1 MGSKVT
7 MLVAN
12 FTCRVGEKVLLDV
25 FDELIYPAFF
35 ESPPRKYGN
44 NTFYFFDL
52 SITDSGDGIKPEPV
66 LSGRFLRDMNLRRS
80 HKLEGE
86 NIVPDKNQ
94 MESATF
100 ARFVLVLSTHT
111 LLYVPETSFAPPV
124 SMFASTIAFHLKK
137 RWAKYVIEIAKNR
150 RKDDKTKTL
159 LEWRTEVVSEH
170 PAPELKIVEL
180 PSNTEIDKSVKKF
193 SKIDQ
198 VKYVVNDTNHSLDF
212 SPLINGLREQKDKT
226 KSSSLVVIEKSPK
239 NKSAITK
246 QLSDVIKD
254 GNVEAELKGLG
265 INGEKLTCSNDDMKI
280 SVSFGKMPAAMSRF
294 ITQAVT
300 IFQGLIDS
308 KEINVTKAPSNY
320 KQTLSE
326 IASKRKP

>member
-1 MGSKVT
+1 MSSKET

-35 ESPPRKYGN
+35 ESSPRKYGN

-52 SITDSGDGIKPEPV
+52 SITDAGNSNNSEPV
-66 LSGRFLRDMNLRRS
+66 LSGRFLRDMNLTRS
-80 HKLEGE
+80 HRLEGE

-100 ARFVLVLSTHT
+100 SRFVLVLSTHT

-124 SMFASTIAFHLKK
+124 SMFASTISFHLKK
-137 RWAKYVIEIAKNR
+137 QWAKKIIEIAKER

-159 LEWRTEVVSEH
+159 LEWREEVVSSY

-180 PSNTEIDKSVKKF
+180 PSNSEIDKSVKKF

-198 VKYVVNDTNHSLDF
+198 VKYVVNDTNHSLNF
-212 SPLINGLREQKDKT
+212 SPLINGLREQKNKT

-239 NKSAITK
+239 IKSAITK

-254 GNVEAELKGLG
+254 GNVEAELKGIG
-265 INGEKLTCSNDDMKI
+265 VNGEKLTCSNDDMKI
-280 SVSFGKMPAAMSRF
+280 SVPFGKMPLAMSRF
-294 ITQAVT
+294 IAQAFS
-300 IFQGLIDS
+300 IFQHLVDS
-308 KEINVTKAPSNY
+308 KEIKISKAPDNY
-320 KQTLSE
+320 KKILSK
-326 IASKRKP
+326 IASRRKP